1 MIKKTT
7 LLAVLGIALLSLPLQ
22 AQDINK
28 KQSAPKVSSMSR
40 PRTAHQTTLKPSSP
54 QHSTPGTNSKATKV
68 PSSGKTFRF
77 ALQPS
82 QPRKTADRSARF
94 TQPAK
99 SYRSSLLLT
108 AGEQVDEHGII
119 VQPGEGV
126 RKVYTRSGRCIRDV
140 NHEVMSDIDQSGT
153 IQIVESEDGT
163 VYIRN
168 IVSGMPKGTWVKGT
182 REGNTLSVPIGQTVY
197 YSPVSDETCSIY
209 WGINDM
215 GYSRY
220 DGYSDHFTFTV
231 DDEAGTYTLYSVFA
245 GNPGA
250 DDRG

>member
-40 PRTAHQTTLKPSSP
+40 PRTAQQTTLKPSSP

-163 VYIRN
+163 VYTFHLRDAKWAN
-168 IVSGMPKGTWVKGT
+168 GADVTA
-182 REGNTLSVPIGQTVY
+182 
-197 YSPVSDETCSIY
+197 
-209 WGINDM
+209 
-215 GYSRY
+215 Y
-220 DGYSDHFTFTV
+220 DFEFAWKRIAQ
-231 DDEAGTYTLYSVFA
+231 EAGEYAYLLDSSVGCVKNA
-245 GNPGA
+245 DAIIYEGA
-250 DDRG
+250 DPETLGVEAVDAKTFVVTLERGVLQQP